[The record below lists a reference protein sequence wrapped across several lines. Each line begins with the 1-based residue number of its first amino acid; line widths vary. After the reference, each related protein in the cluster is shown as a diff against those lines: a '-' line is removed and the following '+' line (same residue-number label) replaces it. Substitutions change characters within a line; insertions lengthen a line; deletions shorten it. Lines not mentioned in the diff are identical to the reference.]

1 MTNFKALLI
10 SSNYE
15 LAFSLVPIL
24 KRAGF
29 DIDLI
34 ASNKFE
40 EHLEEVSIISYERG
54 GMASC
59 AALAI
64 NKKNYDLIILSDDQA
79 IGEILRSNLPC
90 DIKTRLLPVVSIE
103 NRRHLFSKC
112 GLSEILFSANIST
125 PNFFTCMNKGELISG
140 ANQLGFPLFIKID
153 SSGGGA
159 GVFECCSIEDVKY
172 KSRNLS
178 YPLLLQKKINGKT
191 LDLTAFYRNKKLIY
205 FSYSVFFKTIRGLYG
220 PSSVRRYTQISF
232 LSKDIY
238 EELQHLGGALGAN
251 GFVNIT
257 CIECSITNKRFYIE
271 ADMRP
276 NIWID
281 KGKYIG
287 HDPSVAIRDFFLRG
301 SVLSYPQAINQSY
314 PLTRLI
320 AHIDRLGI
328 WEILINRYQS
338 WENFSS
344 TLGLFSYCK
353 NRLFLSNKK
362 RYKIIFYKLDLKI
375 RLFCSSFIKPLIPQ
389 GIWRIASSVY
399 RKIFHVS

>member
-1 MTNFKALLI
+1 MTNFRALLV
-10 SSNYE
+10 SSNYV
-15 LAFSLVPIL
+15 LAFSVVPLL

-34 ASNKFE
+34 AANGFE
-40 EHLEEVSIISYERG
+40 ENFGGVSTISYRKGEL
-54 GMASC
+54 ASC

-64 NKKNYDLIILSDDQA
+64 NKKNYDLIILSDDEA

-90 DIKTRLLPVVSIE
+90 DVKTRLLPVVSIE

-125 PNFFTCMNKGELISG
+125 PNFYTCMNKGELISG
-140 ANQLGFPLFIKID
+140 ANQLGFPIFIKID

-159 GVFECCSIEDVKY
+159 GVFECFSIEDVKY

-178 YPLLLQKKINGKT
+178 YPLLLQKKVNGKT

-205 FSYSVFFKTIRGLYG
+205 FSYSVFCKTISGPYG
-220 PSSVRRYTQISF
+220 PSSVRRFTQIGF

-238 EELQHLGGALGAN
+238 EELQHLGTALGAN

-287 HDPSVAIRDFFLRG
+287 LDPSVAISNFFLRG
-301 SVLSYPQAINQSY
+301 SVLIYPQAINQSY

-320 AHIDRLGI
+320 AHIDRLEI

-344 TLGLFSYCK
+344 TLGLISYCK
-353 NRLFLSNKK
+353 NRLLLSNKK

-375 RLFCSSFIKPLIPQ
+375 RLFFSRFIKPLIPEI
-389 GIWRIASSVY
+389 IWRIASSVY
-399 RKIFHVS
+399 RKIFRIS